1 MSAEK
6 REQRAHAGGELEEID
21 LDQVRRRLDVDTAQG
36 LAGDAVE
43 QRLARYGPNDIAE
56 KEKSTL
62 RKLVGHFWGPI
73 PWMIEVAALLALV
86 AQRWEDFGVI
96 FTMLL
101 INGGV
106 GFWHENKADKAI
118 EKLKETMAPRA
129 RVLRGGA
136 LDTIDARQLVPGDVI
151 ELRMGDVV
159 PADARLLEDQRLH
172 LDESALTGESLPVD
186 KDPGAVLYS
195 STTVKRGE
203 GRALVVATGGDT
215 EFARTVELVASAEQ
229 KSHFQKA
236 VLRIGYFLISVTALL
251 VLVIV
256 LYTLL
261 VRDDPWTQVLLFALG
276 LTLAGIPQALPAV
289 MSVTMSVGAS
299 RLARKKAIV
308 SRLAAME
315 EMAGLQVLCADKT
328 GTLTR
333 NRLELQQPVVLEAED
348 ERDLLRAAA
357 LASRTDHEDDPI
369 DAAIAEALP
378 ADLSF
383 AGYQVIEFN
392 DFDPTRKRADATV
405 ECGGERFQVAKG
417 APQVI
422 LQLTEA
428 DQQRCDEIKRRVQQL
443 GQEGFRALGVGR
455 NRGEGWVYLG
465 ILPLLDPPR
474 DDAAAVIEEAR
485 DHGIDIRMLTGDHEA
500 IARQVT
506 GQLGMGQQV
515 VAAADI
521 FGASDEEGG
530 GASEQRQRQAVLE
543 SAGFAEVTPE
553 HKFDIVKTFQRDDRI
568 VGMTGDGVN
577 DAPAL
582 QQADVG
588 VAVSSATD
596 ATRAAAD
603 LILTDQGLGVITHA
617 VEEARRIFE
626 RMIGYATFRITESM
640 RVLLFV
646 SISILAFSFYP
657 VTPIMIVLLAI
668 LNDIPIMTIAWDKVP
683 TARDPVRWDMRRVLS
698 LAAMLGIAGV
708 VSSFLLFWYVET
720 TMDLPQAELQTMFF
734 LKLLVAGHMT
744 IFLTRNQGW
753 LWSKPLPAL
762 SLFLT
767 LEGTQIAGTL
777 VAVYG
782 ILVEPI
788 GWALA
793 GIVWGYALVWLLLL
807 NAAKVL
813 MLKLMNRGQAQHERF
828 TSAGSQPTES
838 SPAAG

>member
-1 MSAEK
+1 
-6 REQRAHAGGELEEID
+6 
-21 LDQVRRRLDVDTAQG
+21 
-36 LAGDAVE
+36 
-43 QRLARYGPNDIAE
+43 
-56 KEKSTL
+56 
-62 RKLVGHFWGPI
+62 
-73 PWMIEVAALLALV
+73 
-86 AQRWEDFGVI
+86 
-96 FTMLL
+96 
-101 INGGV
+101 
-106 GFWHENKADKAI
+106 
-118 EKLKETMAPRA
+118 
-129 RVLRGGA
+129 
-136 LDTIDARQLVPGDVI
+136 
-151 ELRMGDVV
+151 MGDVV

-203 GRALVVATGGDT
+203 ARALVVATGKDT
-215 EFARTVELVASAEQ
+215 AFARTVELVASAEQ

-378 ADLSF
+378 ADLSLE
-383 AGYQVIEFN
+383 GYQVVEFN

-405 ECGGERFQVAKG
+405 EAGGERFQVAKG

-422 LQLTEA
+422 LELTEP
-428 DQQRCDEIKRRVQQL
+428 DQQRRDEIDRWVQDL
-443 GQEGFRALGVGR
+443 GEKGFRALGVGR
-455 NRGEGWVYLG
+455 SRGDGWVYLG

-485 DHGIDIRMLTGDHEA
+485 GHGIDVRMVTGDHEA

-506 GQLGMGQQV
+506 GQLGMSQQV
-515 VAAADI
+515 VAAAAI
-521 FGASDEEGG
+521 FGDEAGG

-543 SAGFAEVTPE
+543 TAGFAEVTPE
-553 HKFDIVKTFQRDDRI
+553 HKFDIVKTFQRGDRI

-603 LILTDQGLGVITHA
+603 LILTDQGLGVITRA

-683 TARDPVRWDMRRVLS
+683 TARNPVRWDMRRVLS

-708 VSSFLLFWYVET
+708 ASSFLLFWYIET

-762 SLFLT
+762 PLFLT

-813 MLKLMNRGQAQHERF
+813 MLKLMNRGQSDRERS